1 VVFTAAFVAAFT
13 VPFFGVCAVATSLH
27 LPQVEAHEDFFRV
40 GEVPDDL
47 LDRCRELPDQ
57 GRDGDDLVVL
67 CELGVLDQ
75 VDDLDLVA
83 AVKVLSADLLEI
95 VKRGQ

>member
-1 VVFTAAFVAAFT
+1 MIWWSFA
-13 VPFFGVCAVATSLH
+13 G
-27 LPQVEAHEDFFRV
+27 
-40 GEVPDDL
+40 
-47 LDRCRELPDQ
+47 
-57 GRDGDDLVVL
+57 
-67 CELGVLDQ
+67 LGILDQ